1 MATKKPLVITDGNLE
16 QLQAGDNLAP
26 VPNSLD
32 VVNGEAFAILIG
44 ASSYIDSANTIKYA
58 NADSIDTKDAIGLC
72 TEEIAISGS
81 GVVQVDGLLI
91 LTTAQWDI
99 ATGDTGGLTP
109 GAVYFLS
116 DVTIGRI
123 TKTATT
129 TTGHYIVKMGIAVS
143 TTDFEIMI
151 GTPIKL

>member
-32 VVNGEAFAILIG
+32 VANGETIAILVG
-44 ASSYIDSANTIKYA
+44 ASTYIDSADTIKYA
-58 NADSIDTKDAIGLC
+58 NADSVDTKDAIGIC
-72 TEEIAISGS
+72 VAEIAISGS
-81 GVVQVDGLLI
+81 GTIQVDGLLT

-116 DVTIGRI
+116 DVTHGRI

-129 TTGHYIVKMGIAVS
+129 TIGHYIVKMGIAVS

-151 GTPIKL
+151 GTSIKL